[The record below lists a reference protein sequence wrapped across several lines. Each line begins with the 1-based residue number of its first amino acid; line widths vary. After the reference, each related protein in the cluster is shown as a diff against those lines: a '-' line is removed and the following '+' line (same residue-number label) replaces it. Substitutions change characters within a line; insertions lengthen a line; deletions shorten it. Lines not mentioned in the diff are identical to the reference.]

1 LSHLCLAPEEFIVW
15 LSVAAPETVPESGK
29 LPIVVV
35 EVEMVHSVASGAIDH
50 GTVGNI
56 FTVMNQDRPEV
67 DESEKEY
74 IGKLLKRE
82 NEGEHV
88 VRDTLGPAING
99 VEGMGSEGARHNPL
113 VMRLVKF
120 LVHEWMVQAP
130 VDPVDE
136 EIRKGDEQWE
146 L

>member
-1 LSHLCLAPEEFIVW
+1 LCLAPEEFIVW

-56 FTVMNQDRPEV
+56 FTVMNQDRPEF

-88 VRDTLGPAING
+88 VRDTLGPAI
-99 VEGMGSEGARHNPL
+99 
-113 VMRLVKF
+113 
-120 LVHEWMVQAP
+120 
-130 VDPVDE
+130 
-136 EIRKGDEQWE
+136 
-146 L
+146 